1 MKKLLFF
8 LLLSSIVD
16 GQNIELMKTLN
27 NSDEAFTKEFSQRL
41 FEGYKIIP
49 ASKQDSI
56 DRKHSNIIIYKL
68 EKESDPQSI
77 VSVKFKWMTK
87 NGNSD
92 LKIPGEKYF
101 IFEEALGEFLELFP
115 FWHKEVEPKST
126 TDKTY
131 ENRPVYTY
139 KNKEDKIWF
148 NFWRVG
154 STWMMRNESER
165 SSDDW

>member
-8 LLLSSIVD
+8 LLLSSLVY

-77 VSVKFKWMTK
+77 VSVKFKWLTK

-92 LKIPGEKYF
+92 LKIPGQKYF
-101 IFEEALGEFLELFP
+101 IFEEARGEFLELFP
-115 FWHKEVEPKST
+115 FWHKEVQPDST

-131 ENRPVYTY
+131 ESYPVYTY
-139 KNKEDKIWF
+139 KNKEQKIWF
-148 NFWRVG
+148 NLWKTSVG
-154 STWMMRNESER
+154 WYLRNM
-165 SSDDW
+165 SDRIIDEW